1 MEQKDSLV
9 FMMELPTVALTIIMK
24 NEENL
29 IESCIESAMPFV
41 DAVVVV
47 DTGSTDKSVERVKKT
62 IADFPGT
69 VVELPWKGFA
79 ESRNDALNA
88 AYSYSDYALMI
99 DADSKL
105 MASSGLTKLSLCEQL
120 VEPAHRM
127 HLMHGNTR
135 YSRPQITHR
144 DSGAKYRGVL
154 HEFVTFPSNNNEL
167 SLINGFVIQN
177 NELGM
182 SYRNRS
188 SRKYFDD
195 AIILRKALEGDVE
208 DLASRYTFY
217 LAQSYL
223 HAGMPTLALENY
235 EKRLQ
240 MGGWPEELYI
250 SALSKAQIMETL
262 NHPSEAIIAAYL
274 SANEYSPNRAESLCF
289 LARYARVNRIW
300 NLAYRCALWGLE
312 IPEPQDSLFTNV
324 SVYQWRLRYELSI
337 SSWYLGKFEQGF
349 QLCEELLKS
358 DYLNDGERKATLGN
372 LDLYR
377 KKINVNHT
385 TNRETSE

>member
-1 MEQKDSLV
+1 MDS
-9 FMMELPTVALTIIMK
+9 PTVALTLIMK
-24 NEENL
+24 NEAEL

-41 DAVVVV
+41 DAVVIL
-47 DTGSTDKSVERVKKT
+47 DTGSTDDSVARARKK
-62 IADFPGT
+62 IGEFPGT
-69 VVELPWKGFA
+69 VVEQSWRGFA
-79 ESRNDALNA
+79 QSRNEALEVA
-88 AYSYSDYALMI
+88 HTYSDYALMI

-105 MASSGLTKLSLCEQL
+105 VASSGYSKSSLCKQL
-120 VEPAHRM
+120 VEPAHRL
-127 HLMHGNTR
+127 HIIHGSTK

-144 DSGAKYRGVL
+144 DSGARYRGVL
-154 HEFVTFPSNNNEL
+154 HEFVAFPSANPQ
-167 SLINGFVIQN
+167 IPIIDGFVIQN
-177 NELGM
+177 NEIGK
-182 SYRNRS
+182 SHRNQN

-195 AIILRKALEGDVE
+195 AITLRKALEGDVE
-208 DLASRYTFY
+208 DLAPRYTFY

-262 NHPSEAIIAAYL
+262 NFPSEEIIAAYL
-274 SANEYSPNRAESLCF
+274 HANEYSAHRAESLCF
-289 LARYARVNRIW
+289 LARYARGNRLW
-300 NLAYRCALWGLE
+300 NLAYRCATWGLE
-312 IPEPQDSLFTNV
+312 IPEPRDSLFTNV

-337 SSWYLGKFEQGF
+337 SSWYLGKFEQGL

-358 DYLNDGERKATLGN
+358 DYLNNGDRKATQGN

-377 KKINVNHT
+377 KKLNVNDT
-385 TNRETSE
+385 TNPETSE